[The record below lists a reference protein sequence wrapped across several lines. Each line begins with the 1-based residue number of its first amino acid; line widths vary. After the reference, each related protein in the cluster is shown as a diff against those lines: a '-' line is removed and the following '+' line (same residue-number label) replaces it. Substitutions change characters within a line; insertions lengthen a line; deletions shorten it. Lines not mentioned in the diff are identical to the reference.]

1 MTSVH
6 ILSKSCLILEVRCD
20 DSLAGPD
27 DDQLKMGGTTKA
39 GANSWSKYPCITS
52 GCQQELGEQ
61 GFIMFLDY
69 SGSIDDTE
77 WSQMLTFVVDVLNQ
91 AIPAG
96 SRVAAAGFGHGGTD
110 EYKIPRGW

>member
-1 MTSVH
+1 
-6 ILSKSCLILEVRCD
+6 
-20 DSLAGPD
+20 
-27 DDQLKMGGTTKA
+27 MGGTTKA

-52 GCQQELGEQ
+52 GCQQDLGQQ
-61 GFIMFLDY
+61 GFILFLDY

-96 SRVAAAGFGHGGTD
+96 SKVAAAGFGHGSYNED
-110 EYKIPRGW
+110 LIPRGW